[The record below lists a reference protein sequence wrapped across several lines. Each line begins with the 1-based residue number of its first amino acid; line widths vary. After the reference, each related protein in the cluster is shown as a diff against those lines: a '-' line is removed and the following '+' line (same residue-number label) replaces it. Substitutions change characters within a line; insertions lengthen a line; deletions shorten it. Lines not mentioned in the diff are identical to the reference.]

1 MKSFYFAGAMSPLLL
16 LAALSLAACSSTEPD
31 SGGAADVAAP
41 AEHRAIVISA
51 EHRAEAGL
59 ELAEVGPGEL
69 QNRLAL
75 YGALEIPPSRYLEL
89 MPRYAGTVRSV
100 SVALGESVK
109 AGQVLARIDSSDSL
123 VSYTLTS
130 PMAGRVLMLDARG
143 GSAAV
148 PDRALFVI
156 ADASTLWAKLAV
168 PSVDA
173 GKVRVGQPLTLL
185 DGNGQL
191 LAHTTLSQ
199 LLPLIDR
206 ERQTVQA
213 YAELPN
219 PEGRFVPGQF
229 VRAEVVIESRRAA
242 VVVPSESIQSL
253 DAGPVVF
260 VETAAGFMPQPV
272 TLGLDDGREVEI
284 LEGLQPGQRI
294 AVSRSYLL
302 KSEWLTQGEEG

>member
-1 MKSFYFAGAMSPLLL
+1 MKTFIFAGAMPPVLL

-31 SGGAADVAAP
+31 STATADAA
-41 AEHRAIVISA
+41 AEHQAIVISA

-59 ELAEVGPGEL
+59 DVAEVGPGEL

-75 YGALEIPPSRYLEL
+75 YGSLEIPPSHYLEL

-100 SVALGESVK
+100 SVSLGESVK
-109 AGQVLARIDSSDSL
+109 AGQALARIDSNDSL

-143 GSAAV
+143 GSAAA

-156 ADASTLWAKLAV
+156 ADASTLWARLAV

-173 GKVRVGQPLTLL
+173 GKVRVGQPLALL
-185 DGNGQL
+185 DSNGQL
-191 LAHTTLSQ
+191 LAHTTLAQ

-213 YAELPN
+213 YAKLPN
-219 PEGRFVPGQF
+219 PEGRLAPGQF

-242 VVVPSESIQSL
+242 VVVPGEAIQSL